1 MSCGSGE
8 RRVRAR
14 SSEGGTV
21 TAEFAVVLP
30 VLALV
35 GALCA
40 GTSYTY
46 EFHFKC
52 FWEGEGRGKKS
63 NQAVSNE

>member
-1 MSCGSGE
+1 M
-8 RRVRAR
+8 
-14 SSEGGTV
+14 

-40 GTSYTY
+40 GTSSTC
-46 EFHFKC
+46 EFRFEC
-52 FWEGEGRGKKS
+52 FWEGEGREGKP
-63 NQAVSNE
+63 NQAVANE